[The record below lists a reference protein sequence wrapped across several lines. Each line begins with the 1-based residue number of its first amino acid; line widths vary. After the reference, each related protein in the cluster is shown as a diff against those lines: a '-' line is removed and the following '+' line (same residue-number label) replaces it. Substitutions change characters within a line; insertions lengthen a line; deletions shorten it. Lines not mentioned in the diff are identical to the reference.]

1 MIVRRAIPA
10 LLMLMAAPLI
20 GCGARRGADAV
31 EPAEA
36 APVSVQTAAV
46 QEKLVNRTLGVTG
59 TLAAAEEAEVAAETA
74 GRVVSTPVERG
85 SRVGEGAALVGLAPL
100 EAQAQALEAEANVA
114 QLEARLALV
123 ERTPFDV
130 DDVPEVKSAM
140 AARDL
145 AEADFGRI
153 KNLLEQRVVSQAEY
167 DLRRTQADA
176 TRNQYATARNS
187 AQQQYRMLEAS
198 RARASLARKALADTV
213 VRAPFAG
220 LVVERK
226 VSVGDFV
233 TRGTKVATVVR
244 VNPLRLELT
253 VPEQSIGLIQTG
265 QPVRLTVDAYPG
277 RTFEGQVRFVAPALR
292 VDQRAMVVEAMVDN
306 DDGALKPGMFVAA
319 QVELAAT
326 DASFVVPTAALHGAA
341 GVSHVY
347 VVHGDRVE
355 QRMVTPGVLVGDLT
369 EIVKGLKTGDT
380 VAVGAIGTLTDGARI
395 FVTGVTASAPA
406 GTPAQ
411 LK

>member
-1 MIVRRAIPA
+1 MKVLRAVSALVMLVSVPLAGCGTRIASSGEPA
-10 LLMLMAAPLI
+10 L
-20 GCGARRGADAV
+20 
-31 EPAEA
+31 A

-46 QEKLVNRTLGVTG
+46 QQKLVNRTLRVTG
-59 TLAAAEEAEVAAETA
+59 TLTAAEEAEVAAETA

-85 SRVGEGAALVGLAPL
+85 SQVGEGTALVGLAPL

-123 ERTPFDV
+123 PGSPFNV

-145 AEADFGRI
+145 GEADFGRI

-167 DLRRTQADA
+167 DQRRAQADA
-176 TRNQYATARNS
+176 TRNQYATARNA
-187 AQQQYRMLEAS
+187 AQQQYRLLEAS

-233 TRGTKVATVVR
+233 TRGTKVVTVVR
-244 VNPLRLELT
+244 VNPLRVELT

-277 RTFEGQVRFVAPALR
+277 RTFEGRVRFVAPSLR
-292 VDQRAMVVEAMVDN
+292 VDQRAMVVEALVDN
-306 DDGALKPGMFVAA
+306 DDGVLKPGMFAAA

-326 DASFVVPTAALHGAA
+326 DASLVVPTVAVQAAA
-341 GVSHVY
+341 GVSHVF
-347 VVHGDRVE
+347 VVRGDRVE
-355 QRMVTPGVLVGDLT
+355 QRMVTPGMVVGDLT
-369 EIVKGLKTGDT
+369 EIVTGLNAGDT
-380 VAVGAIGTLTDGARI
+380 VAVGALGALSDGARI
-395 FVTGVTASAPA
+395 TVTRTVAPAPA

-411 LK
+411 LR

>member
-1 MIVRRAIPA
+1 MSVLRTVPA
-10 LLMLMAAPLI
+10 LVPLLALALA
-20 GCGARRGADAV
+20 GCGSRNAASGDPTPV
-31 EPAEA
+31 
-36 APVSVQTAAV
+36 APVAVQTAAV
-46 QEKLVNRTLGVTG
+46 QQKLVNRTLRVTG

-85 SRVGEGAALVGLAPL
+85 SQVSEGVALVGLAPL

-123 ERTPFDV
+123 TGSPFDV
-130 DDVPEVKSAM
+130 DDVPEVKSAK
-140 AARDL
+140 ATRDL

-167 DLRRTQADA
+167 DQRRTQADA

-187 AQQQYRMLEAS
+187 AQQQYRLLEAS

-233 TRGTKVATVVR
+233 TRGTKVVTVVR

-253 VPEQSIGLIQTG
+253 VPEQSVGLIQTG

-277 RTFEGQVRFVAPALR
+277 RTFDAVVKFVAPALR

-326 DASFVVPTAALHGAA
+326 DASFAVPTVALQAAA
-341 GVSHVY
+341 GVSHVF

-355 QRMVTPGVLVGDLT
+355 QRMVTPGMAVGDLT
-369 EIVKGLKTGDT
+369 EVVSGLNAGDT
-380 VAVGAIGTLTDGARI
+380 VAIGALGSLADGARI
-395 FVTGVTASAPA
+395 TVKGPVALAPA